1 MRMLTFMRFSY
12 IWEMPIIIV
21 AQYILAN
28 CRVPPHQ
35 RLGHFSLFM
44 GAIFDCISCP
54 VVHCGKLLLLPPASH
69 LILTWE
75 WAPAGGR
82 AGKQQA
88 SRITLSCKQT
98 SPNLVKS
105 GFIFFFFSK
114 SLSSLPNSIDVAH
127 STAQPSS
134 GVPISPLPLPF
145 PRTGA
150 EGAEMA
156 LSCVHHLIRAFL
168 CQSRKARSKP
178 APGRGFVIRSSC
190 CNRSHTQGHPR
201 VTGGEQDPVTG
212 SRWLAMGQGKELLTP
227 PGSWAPMQS
236 CPFNLYHRSI
246 FIFLDISKDLSSV
259 AQPFAVC
266 APFSK

>member
-21 AQYILAN
+21 AQDILAN

-35 RLGHFSLFM
+35 RLGHFSLFI

-69 LILTWE
+69 LTLTWE

-105 GFIFFFFSK
+105 GFIFFSFPNLFSAYQTVLMLHTALPSPAMVFPFHPFL
-114 SLSSLPNSIDVAH
+114 SLSPELE
-127 STAQPSS
+127 QKGLKWPSPVFIILS
-134 GVPISPLPLPF
+134 GLFSAKAGRPGQNLHL
-145 PRTGA
+145 G
-150 EGAEMA
+150 EA
-156 LSCVHHLIRAFL
+156 LS
-168 CQSRKARSKP
+168 
-178 APGRGFVIRSSC
+178 
-190 CNRSHTQGHPR
+190 
-201 VTGGEQDPVTG
+201 
-212 SRWLAMGQGKELLTP
+212 
-227 PGSWAPMQS
+227 
-236 CPFNLYHRSI
+236 
-246 FIFLDISKDLSSV
+246 
-259 AQPFAVC
+259 
-266 APFSK
+266 